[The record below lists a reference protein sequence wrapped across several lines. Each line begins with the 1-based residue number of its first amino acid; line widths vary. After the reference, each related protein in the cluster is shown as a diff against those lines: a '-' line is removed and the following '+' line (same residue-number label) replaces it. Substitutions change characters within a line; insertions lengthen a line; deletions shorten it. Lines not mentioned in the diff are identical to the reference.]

1 MGNMKAILVLTLLAA
16 AGFAL
21 AACGSGSKG
30 AAGSGTTT
38 FTSPVT
44 TTIADAQTGDKIT
57 CNGTGG
63 AAVPPP
69 GHGVAAIGDPTPGS
83 TGSSLVLKR
92 LADGSLVVACTL

>member
-1 MGNMKAILVLTLLAA
+1 MRAFLVLTLLAA

-21 AACGSGSKG
+21 AACGSG
-30 AAGSGTTT
+30 ADVAGRPRSTA
-38 FTSPVT
+38 FASPVT

-92 LADGSLVVACTL
+92 LADGSLVVSCTP

>member
-1 MGNMKAILVLTLLAA
+1 VKAILVVTVLAA
-16 AGFAL
+16 AGFGL
-21 AACGSGSKG
+21 AAGGTG
-30 AAGSGTTT
+30 AMVADGPGTTA

-69 GHGVAAIGDPTPGS
+69 GQGVAAIGDPTPGS

-92 LADGSLVVACTL
+92 LADGSLVVSCTP

>member
-1 MGNMKAILVLTLLAA
+1 MKAILVLGLLAT

-21 AACGSGSKG
+21 AACGSG
-30 AAGSGTTT
+30 AQVAGGPVTTA
-38 FTSPVT
+38 FTSPTT

-92 LADGSLVVACTL
+92 LADGSLVVSCTL

>member
-1 MGNMKAILVLTLLAA
+1 MKAILALPLLAV
-16 AGFAL
+16 AGFVL
-21 AACGSGSKG
+21 GACGSGADVTG
-30 AAGSGTTT
+30 GPRTTA

-63 AAVPPP
+63 APVPPP

-83 TGSSLVLKR
+83 TGSSLILKR
-92 LADGSLVVACTL
+92 LADGSLVVSCTP